1 MANTNS
7 SGSMQFWEGVPFSG
21 VWRSGW
27 IDGGMRAWRD
37 ALPHASLPTINASGT
52 ALATALASTSAL
64 PAFDGIATG
73 IALTSVVPGLT
84 ASATALASTSALPA
98 FDGIATGIALTSFV
112 SGVTASAT
120 GVAVTAWL
128 SAVIASATGVASTV
142 TILAVYANANAAASA
157 LGIGQEIDGYAPFW
171 LVECDGAKWIV
182 EAGGNSFFVTT

>member
-52 ALATALASTSAL
+52 AL
-64 PAFDGIATG
+64 
-73 IALTSVVPGLT
+73 
-84 ASATALASTSALPA
+84 ATALASTSALPA